1 MLPKLFR
8 VVSSRRTFD
17 LKRDTFYVGMPLAWL
32 GKLKKKETKSTF
44 YKCIYIYIFTNNHLN
59 INTIITIN

>member
-44 YKCIYIYIFTNNHLN
+44 YKCIYIYLQ
-59 INTIITIN
+59 ITI